1 MKLIMLGPPG
11 SGKGTYASRMVPK
24 LGIPAI
30 STGEMF
36 RENIRNNTETGKI
49 AKAYMDRGEL
59 APDELTVKMLK
70 ERIAKA
76 DAKKGF
82 ILDGFPR
89 TIPQADAL
97 GKITKIDFV
106 VNLVVP
112 DKIVIARLS
121 SRRQCRKCSKIYN
134 VLFLKSKVE
143 GICDVCGGELYQRDD
158 DKPATIKERL
168 VVYQKNTQPLIDYYR
183 KKKLVIDIPCNS
195 VDIPPEIMVDK
206 IMKELGTAHISGKT
220 Q

>member
-11 SGKGTYASRMVPK
+11 SGKGTYATRMSPK
-24 LGIPAI
+24 IGIPAI
-30 STGEMF
+30 STGDMF
-36 RENIRNNTETGKI
+36 RENIKNNTETGKI
-49 AKAYMDRGEL
+49 AKAYMDKGEL
-59 APDELTVKMLK
+59 APDELTIKMLK
-70 ERIAKA
+70 ERIAHP

-97 GKITKIDFV
+97 GKITKIDAV
-106 VNLVVP
+106 INLVVP
-112 DKIVIARLS
+112 DKVVIARLS
-121 SRRQCRKCSKIYN
+121 SRRQCRKCGKIYN
-134 VLFLKSKVE
+134 VLFLKSKAE

-183 KKKLVIDIPCNS
+183 KQGKIIDIPCNS
-195 VDIPPEIMVDK
+195 VDVPPEIMVDK
-206 IMKELGTAHISGKT
+206 IMKELSKIKA
-220 Q
+220 

>member
-11 SGKGTYASRMVPK
+11 SGKGTYASRMMPQ

-36 RENIRNNTETGKI
+36 REHMKKGTELGVKV
-49 AKAYMDRGEL
+49 KQYMDSGEL
-59 APDELTVKMLK
+59 VPDDITVKMLK
-70 ERIAKA
+70 ERIAQP

-97 GKITKIDFV
+97 GKITKIDAV

-112 DKIVIARLS
+112 DDIVIARLS

-134 VLFLKSKVE
+134 VLFLKPKKE
-143 GICDVCGGELYQRDD
+143 GVCDVCGGELYQRDD

-168 VVYQKNTQPLIDYYR
+168 LVYQKNTQPLIDYYR
-183 KKKLVIDIPCNS
+183 KQRLIIDIPCNS
-195 VDIPPEIMVDK
+195 VDVPPEIMVDK
-206 IMKELGTAHISGKT
+206 IMKELDTAHISGR
-220 Q
+220 

>member
-11 SGKGTYASRMVPK
+11 SGKGTYASRMSPQM
-24 LGIPAI
+24 GIPAI

-36 RENIRNNTETGKI
+36 RESIKNGTPTGKI
-49 AKAYMDRGEL
+49 AKAYMDKGEL
-59 APDELTVKMLK
+59 APDELTIKMLK
-70 ERIAKA
+70 ERIAQA
-76 DAKKGF
+76 DAKNGF

-97 GKITKIDFV
+97 GKITKTDAV

-112 DKIVIARLS
+112 DGIVIARLS

-134 VLFLKSKVE
+134 VLFLKPRAE
-143 GICDVCGGELYQRDD
+143 GVCDVCGGELYQRDD

-168 VVYQKNTQPLIDYYR
+168 EVYRKNTQPLINYY
-183 KKKLVIDIPCNS
+183 KKQNLVIDIPCNS
-195 VDIPPEIMVDK
+195 VDVPPELMVEK
-206 IMKELGTAHISGKT
+206 IMKELKRIKA
-220 Q
+220 

>member
-1 MKLIMLGPPG
+1 MEMKLIMLGPPG
-11 SGKGTYASRMVPK
+11 SGKGTYASRIGPK
-24 LGIPAI
+24 LDIPHI

-36 RENIRNNTETGKI
+36 RENIKNGTEVGKL
-49 AKAYMDRGEL
+49 AKKYLDTGEL
-59 APDELTVKMLK
+59 VPDEVTIKMLK
-70 ERIAKA
+70 ERIGQAN
-76 DAKKGF
+76 AKKGF

-97 GKITKIDFV
+97 GKITKVDAV

-112 DKIVIARLS
+112 DEVVIARLS

-143 GICDVCGGELYQRDD
+143 GVCDVCGGELYQRDD

-168 VVYQKNTQPLIDYYR
+168 KEYQKKTQPLINYY
-183 KKKLVIDIPCNS
+183 KKQRLVIDIPCNS
-195 VDIPPEIMVDK
+195 VDVPPEIMVDK
-206 IMKELGTAHISGKT
+206 IMKELSKVKT
-220 Q
+220 

>member
-1 MKLIMLGPPG
+1 MEMKLIMLGPPG
-11 SGKGTYASRMVPK
+11 SGKGTYASRIGPK
-24 LGIPAI
+24 LDIPHI

-36 RENIRNNTETGKI
+36 RENIKNGTEVGKL
-49 AKAYMDRGEL
+49 AKKYLDTGEL
-59 APDELTVKMLK
+59 VPDEVTIKMLK
-70 ERIAKA
+70 ERIGQAN
-76 DAKKGF
+76 AKKGF

-97 GKITKIDFV
+97 GKITKVDAV

-112 DKIVIARLS
+112 DEVVIARLS

-158 DKPATIKERL
+158 DKPATIRERL
-168 VVYQKNTQPLIDYYR
+168 KEYQKKTQPLINYY
-183 KKKLVIDIPCNS
+183 KKQRLVIDIPCNS
-195 VDIPPEIMVDK
+195 VDVPPEIMVDK
-206 IMKELGTAHISGKT
+206 IMKELSKVKT
-220 Q
+220 

>member
-11 SGKGTYASRMVPK
+11 SGKGTYASRMSPK

-36 RENIRNNTETGKI
+36 REHMKNGTELGKKIKKYMETG
-49 AKAYMDRGEL
+49 EL
-59 APDELTVKMLK
+59 VPDDVTVKMLK
-70 ERIAKA
+70 ERISQT

-89 TIPQADAL
+89 TVPQADAL
-97 GKITKIDFV
+97 DKITKMDAVI
-106 VNLVVP
+106 NLVVP
-112 DKIVIARLS
+112 DEIVIARLS

-134 VLFLKSKVE
+134 VLFLKPKVE

-168 VVYQKNTQPLIDYYR
+168 KVYQKNTQPLIDYYR
-183 KKKLVIDIPCNS
+183 KKKLIIDIPCNS

-206 IMKELGTAHISGKT
+206 IMKELDKIKA
-220 Q
+220 

>member
-11 SGKGTYASRMVPK
+11 SGKGTYASRMMPK

-36 RENIRNNTETGKI
+36 RENIKNNTETGRI
-49 AKAYMDRGEL
+49 AKAYMEKGEL

-70 ERIAKA
+70 ERIAQR
-76 DAKKGF
+76 DAKNGF

-97 GKITKIDFV
+97 GKITGVDAVI
-106 VNLVVP
+106 NLVVP

-134 VLFLKSKVE
+134 VLFLKPQRE
-143 GICDVCGGELYQRDD
+143 GVCDVCGGELYQRDD

-168 VVYQKNTQPLIDYYR
+168 VVYQKNTQPLIEYYR
-183 KKKLVIDIPCNS
+183 KNGKVIDILCNS
-195 VDIPPEIMVDK
+195 VDVPPEIMVDK
-206 IMKELGTAHISGKT
+206 IMKELGKIKA
-220 Q
+220 